1 MTHTVSS
8 YDAGTRTPRQG
19 CPNCVRLDR
28 IEIALTLDEPPR
40 LEPVPPLVRGLPEW
54 IEPTFRFR
62 EGLDPIG
69 LRALTAGRIVSRLTP
84 GVLALSDRARY
95 ISFYAWLLKRYAE
108 QHRPLSMTALGNY
121 ILAREYEYG
130 LAVRLCPNGCGAS
143 PMGMRRIGPVVA
155 QQPAEYA
162 RGESVESPQGGYGL
176 YYRSPMLALELVR
189 PPGTMLGDEAIQ
201 LDVLNR
207 GFAPAVALAEAFEAA
222 VADTAYV
229 RLHLDHDGPIPA
241 DALIEY
247 AARGCLCRLP
257 DHLVERDLLRSA
269 YLEPSTGQ
277 SEADVARRQE
287 AFALFLDLIDRG
299 AGPERGDDEFR
310 WAIWAAFVEGP
321 SGSPARDG
329 ALARW
334 TALAA
339 INFIQEGINRLWVA
353 GGGALRQADR
363 GGGLDWASLVT
374 VATDLAAGDPLEM
387 PGGTV
392 TPAPD
397 RDMREF
403 AEEIARSAAAAGVVD
418 TLAWSRTDRRAIA
431 GAALILAVHAQL
443 PDGDSV
449 DPAWFDVA
457 TVNGDWQP
465 GLLALSGR
473 LRERLETGG
482 TVGELMVWLLDHLV
496 VQPHENNAYSKLPD
510 FTFRWRWEAG
520 RLRFYDHPIAWDA
533 LGDLRSSAM
542 TRLLSDLG
550 FLVET
555 ADGAAVSGD
564 GRSFMGEVFVP

>member
-1 MTHTVSS
+1 MS
-8 YDAGTRTPRQG
+8 
-19 CPNCVRLDR
+19 LDQPS
-28 IEIALTLDEPPR
+28 LPQSVPPR
-40 LEPVPPLVRGLPEW
+40 VQGLPEW

-84 GVLALSDRARY
+84 AVLALSDRARY
-95 ISFYAWLLKRYAE
+95 VSFYAWLLKRYAE
-108 QHRPLSMTALGNY
+108 QRRPLSMTALGNY

-130 LAVRLCPNGCGAS
+130 LAVRLCPNGCGSS
-143 PMGMRRIGPVVA
+143 PMGMRRIAPVVA
-155 QQPAEYA
+155 QRPAEYA

-189 PPGTMLGDEAIQ
+189 PPGTMLGDEPIK

-222 VADTAYV
+222 VADTEYV
-229 RLHLDHDGPIPA
+229 RLYLDGDGPIPA

-247 AARGCLCRLP
+247 SARGCLCRLP
-257 DHLVERDLLRSA
+257 DHPVERDLLRSA

-277 SEADVARRQE
+277 PMADVARRRE
-287 AFALFLDLIDRG
+287 AFALFLDLVDRG
-299 AGPERGDDEFR
+299 AAPERGDDQFR
-310 WAIWAAFVEGP
+310 WAIWTAFGVGS
-321 SGSPARDG
+321 SGSEARDG

-334 TALAA
+334 AALAA
-339 INFIQEGINRLWVA
+339 INFIQDGINRMWVD
-353 GGGALRQADR
+353 GGRALRQADQ
-363 GGGLDWASLVT
+363 GGGLDWISLVA
-374 VATDLAAGDPLEM
+374 VANDLAAGEPLIM
-387 PGGTV
+387 PGGAVAT
-392 TPAPD
+392 APD

-403 AEEIARSAAAAGVVD
+403 ASEIASSASAAGLVD
-418 TLAWSRTDRRAIA
+418 ILAWSRADRRAIA

-443 PDGDSV
+443 PDGTTV

-496 VQPHENNAYSKLPD
+496 VRPHENNAYSKLPD

-542 TRLLSDLG
+542 SRLLTDLG
-550 FLVET
+550 YLVGT
-555 ADGAAVSGD
+555 ADGAALAGD
-564 GRSFMGEVFVP
+564 GRDFLAKVFGP

>member
-1 MTHTVSS
+1 MS
-8 YDAGTRTPRQG
+8 
-19 CPNCVRLDR
+19 LDQPS
-28 IEIALTLDEPPR
+28 LPQSVPPR
-40 LEPVPPLVRGLPEW
+40 VQGLPEW

-84 GVLALSDRARY
+84 AVLALSDRARY
-95 ISFYAWLLKRYAE
+95 VSFYAWLLKRYAE
-108 QHRPLSMTALGNY
+108 QRRPLSMTALGNY

-130 LAVRLCPNGCGAS
+130 LAVRLCPNGCGSS

-189 PPGTMLGDEAIQ
+189 PPGTMLGEEAIK

-222 VADTAYV
+222 VADTDYV
-229 RLHLDHDGPIPA
+229 RSYLDGDGPIPA

-257 DHLVERDLLRSA
+257 DHPTERDLLRSA
-269 YLEPSTGQ
+269 YLEPSAGQ
-277 SEADVARRQE
+277 PGADVARRRE
-287 AFALFLDLIDRG
+287 TFALFLDLVNRG
-299 AGPERGDDEFR
+299 AAPDRGDDQFR
-310 WAIWAAFVEGP
+310 WAIWTAFGDGP
-321 SGSPARDG
+321 SDSEARDG
-329 ALARW
+329 AVARW
-334 TALAA
+334 AALAA
-339 INFIQEGINRLWVA
+339 INFIQDGINRMWVD
-353 GGGALRQADR
+353 GGQALRQADR
-363 GGGLDWASLVT
+363 GGGLDWPTLVA
-374 VATDLAAGDPLEM
+374 VAADLSDGEPLMM
-387 PGGTV
+387 PGGMVAT
-392 TPAPD
+392 APD

-403 AEEIARSAAAAGVVD
+403 AAEIGSAASTAGLVD
-418 TLAWSRTDRRAIA
+418 TVAWSRTDRRAIA
-431 GAALILAVHAQL
+431 GAALILAVHSQL
-443 PDGDSV
+443 PDGDTV

-496 VQPHENNAYSKLPD
+496 VRPHENNAYSKLPD

-542 TRLLSDLG
+542 SRLLTDLG
-550 FLVET
+550 YLAGT
-555 ADGAAVSGD
+555 ASGAALAGD
-564 GRSFMGEVFVP
+564 GRDFVAEVFEQ